1 MSDDPVEEA
10 MVDKTSDGE
19 REVGVDQEA
28 VETSEVRLDD
38 AELRAALEAVLL
50 VVDTPAPTADLAR
63 AVDEDEA
70 RVAPMLQQ
78 MSADFG
84 WHAAAST
91 CGSPAMA
98 GGSTAAP
105 TTRRMSSVCS
115 WTGAFQTDAGG
126 AGDARGSP
134 TGSR

>member
-84 WHAAAST
+84 VARKSWSAAS
-91 CGSPAMA
+91 
-98 GGSTAAP
+98 
-105 TTRRMSSVCS
+105 
-115 WTGAFQTDAGG
+115 
-126 AGDARGSP
+126 
-134 TGSR
+134 SRK